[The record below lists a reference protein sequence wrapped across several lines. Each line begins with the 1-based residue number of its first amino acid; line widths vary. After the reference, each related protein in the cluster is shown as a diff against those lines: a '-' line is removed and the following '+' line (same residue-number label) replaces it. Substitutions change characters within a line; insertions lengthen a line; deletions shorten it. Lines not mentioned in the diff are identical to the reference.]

1 MDLFWDH
8 FSTLLN
14 LHSPEFEVN
23 FLKLVQ
29 TCFNLSQIIQTC
41 LILSKWVQT
50 CSNWSKT
57 YFLLFTIFF
66 TGLAIINEHSGL
78 EGSGIEESGL
88 DDIDELHPKYLPR
101 KDMLNLLVDLLIF
114 NSSQSAVT
122 ALIAVCKSAS
132 DKPGILLSFIK
143 RLQT

>member
-1 MDLFWDH
+1 MSD
-8 FSTLLN
+8 T
-14 LHSPEFEVN
+14 
-23 FLKLVQ
+23 
-29 TCFNLSQIIQTC
+29 
-41 LILSKWVQT
+41 VQT

-57 YFLLFTIFF
+57 YFLTNIHLFF

-143 RLQT
+143 RL

>member
-1 MDLFWDH
+1 MILY
-8 FSTLLN
+8 
-14 LHSPEFEVN
+14 
-23 FLKLVQ
+23 
-29 TCFNLSQIIQTC
+29 CFTNIYL
-41 LILSKWVQT
+41 
-50 CSNWSKT
+50 
-57 YFLLFTIFF
+57 FF

-122 ALIAVCKSAS
+122 ALIAVCRSAS
-132 DKPGILLSFIK
+132 DKPGLTKATDPELEVLFNALKHDIQCVRGKFMHELFM
-143 RLQT
+143 

>member
-1 MDLFWDH
+1 M
-8 FSTLLN
+8 
-14 LHSPEFEVN
+14 
-23 FLKLVQ
+23 
-29 TCFNLSQIIQTC
+29 
-41 LILSKWVQT
+41 
-50 CSNWSKT
+50 
-57 YFLLFTIFF
+57 
-66 TGLAIINEHSGL
+66 AIINEHSGL

-132 DKPGILLSFIK
+132 DKPGILLSFMYKKVIDLIISDK
-143 RLQT
+143 IIYSQYFFQD

>member
-1 MDLFWDH
+1 M
-8 FSTLLN
+8 
-14 LHSPEFEVN
+14 
-23 FLKLVQ
+23 
-29 TCFNLSQIIQTC
+29 
-41 LILSKWVQT
+41 
-50 CSNWSKT
+50 
-57 YFLLFTIFF
+57 
-66 TGLAIINEHSGL
+66 AIINEHSGL

-132 DKPGILLSFIK
+132 DKPGKIQKI
-143 RLQT
+143 